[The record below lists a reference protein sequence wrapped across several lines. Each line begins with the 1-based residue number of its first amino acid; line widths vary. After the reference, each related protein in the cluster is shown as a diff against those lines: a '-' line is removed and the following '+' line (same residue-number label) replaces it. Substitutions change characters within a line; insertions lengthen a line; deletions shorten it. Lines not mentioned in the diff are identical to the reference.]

1 MIKVF
6 LSQPMLGRSNDEIQ
20 EERDRI
26 FEKLQSEHDEEIME
40 VPSFFPHAYAK
51 GMNPVYMLSNSI
63 RLLSEADLVVFTKDW
78 DDARGCRIEHMVCAE
93 YGIPHE
99 ELYEGGF

>member
-1 MIKVF
+1 MTRVF
-6 LSQPMLGRSNDEIQ
+6 LSQPMVGRSNDEIQ

-26 FEKLQSEHDEEIME
+26 FEKLKEKHGPDLIE
-40 VPSFFPHAYAK
+40 VPSFFPHAVER
-51 GMNPVYMLSNSI
+51 GFSPVYLLSNAI
-63 RLLSEADLVVFTKDW
+63 RLLSEADIAVFAPNW

-99 ELYEGGF
+99 ELYEGEF